1 VLNFAIFDHLDSDGG
16 PLGRFFEKRL
26 RLLELIERS
35 GFRGYHLAE
44 HHSTPLGM
52 ASSPS
57 VFLASA
63 IQRTRTI
70 RLGSLVYVLP
80 LYHPLR
86 LYEEICMLDHLS
98 GGRLT
103 VGVGRGGA
111 LIEHQ
116 RFGVDPAQAPAMYQE
131 AFAVL
136 MRAFETDVLDFE
148 GRFYNYKDYLVQAKP
163 VQRPHPPIWYGAPH
177 ADAIAWAGPRSINVV
192 SLGPAARA
200 RAISDRYRDEWKK
213 LGRDGSALPGIGITR
228 HIVVAETDDAARAI
242 AAAAYPRWRDAI
254 EFLWRRTNADFVL
267 KDIYPRDFAALE
279 RIGHGIAGS
288 PATVRDYLVRLQEE
302 TGVNS
307 VLCQMVFGDMR
318 FDDAARS
325 IGLFGGEIIP
335 AFS

>member
-35 GFRGYHLAE
+35 GFHGYHLAE

-70 RLGSLVYVLP
+70 RLGPLVYVLP

-148 GRFYNYKDYLVQAKP
+148 GRYYNYKDYLVQAKP
-163 VQRPHPPIWYGAPH
+163 LQRPHPPIWYGAPH

-213 LGRDGSALPGIGITR
+213 LGRDGRALPGIGITR